1 MKHALKTIKAI
12 KGISNHFIGWIAL
25 VSIQQLIKSKV
36 ENKNDRIHLIDGNAD
51 NYLELNDFL
60 ERNPHLPKDHELTIL
75 INTAIKLLKYGS

>member
-12 KGISNHFIGWIAL
+12 KGVSDYFIGWVAL
-25 VSIQQLIKSKV
+25 VSIQQLIKSKG

-60 ERNPHLPKDHELTIL
+60 ERNLCDNTI
-75 INTAIKLLKYGS
+75 SM